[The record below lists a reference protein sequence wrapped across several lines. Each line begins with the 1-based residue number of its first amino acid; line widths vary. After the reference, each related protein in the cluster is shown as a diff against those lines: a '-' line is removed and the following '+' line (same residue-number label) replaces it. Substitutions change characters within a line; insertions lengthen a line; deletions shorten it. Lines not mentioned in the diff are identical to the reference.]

1 MQNIKN
7 VCSQI
12 KSHSN
17 DAFKFLIELYDEEF
31 KKSNKQEIG
40 YLKLPLVVW
49 KCQLIIA
56 IHAGISKGII

>member
-12 KSHSN
+12 KSLSN
-17 DAFKFLIELYDEEF
+17 GAFKFLIELYDEDL

-40 YLKLPLVVW
+40 YLKLPLVVCR
-49 KCQLIIA
+49 KVPVYNGL
-56 IHAGISKGII
+56 